1 MSIFVILLISGQSNS
16 IRQCLLE
23 NNRLDLNTMFNKAR
37 LFKKK
42 LRKVLILITLF
53 IKHLLI
59 RLQLEKSPIP
69 LHVYAGTVQSITS

>member
-37 LFKKK
+37 SFKKK
-42 LRKVLILITLF
+42 LRKVLILIILF